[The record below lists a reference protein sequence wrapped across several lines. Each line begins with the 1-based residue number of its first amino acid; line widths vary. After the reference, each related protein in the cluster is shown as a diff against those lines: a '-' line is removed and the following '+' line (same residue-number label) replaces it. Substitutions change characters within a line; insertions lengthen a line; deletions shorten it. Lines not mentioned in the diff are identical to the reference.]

1 MMVGSSG
8 SVLLVEADAQ
18 LRDRIGEWL
27 EHSGFEV
34 FLCPGPSAP
43 SYTCLASRARP
54 CALVKATD
62 IVVLDLWLASDSV
75 MLGTTATELL
85 AHYLSNDR
93 PVVVIDPGHD
103 ELLSFMDEI
112 AARVEWPPER
122 RDLVESV
129 RVAIQGKRESEPL
142 A

>member
-1 MMVGSSG
+1 MVESTG
-8 SVLLVEADAQ
+8 SVLVVESDPQ

-27 EHSGFEV
+27 EPSGFEV

-54 CALVKATD
+54 CALVKAAD
-62 IVVLDLWLASDSV
+62 IIVLDLWLASDSV
-75 MLGTTATELL
+75 LAGTTATELL
-85 AHYLSNDR
+85 AYYLSYDR

-103 ELLSFMDEI
+103 ELLPFMDEI

-129 RVAIQGKRESEPL
+129 RVALKGQTRV
-142 A
+142 